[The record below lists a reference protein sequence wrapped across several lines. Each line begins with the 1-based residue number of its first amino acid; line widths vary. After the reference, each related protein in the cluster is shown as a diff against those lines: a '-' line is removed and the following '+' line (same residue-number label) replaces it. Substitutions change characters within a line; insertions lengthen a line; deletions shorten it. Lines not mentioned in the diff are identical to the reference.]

1 MIKPLKIAVITLI
14 ISGGL
19 LGSYWIIKDAKQTTG
34 ETAGFSFEEA
44 IKPGGTLFKYV
55 EETVQEIK
63 ENIENKTT
71 NYLELNNQIPK
82 NSSANLTEII
92 AQIVA
97 GKILE
102 ENKGGFAKTEE
113 GEPKLSMPDDETL
126 IQELTDQLTN
136 LDTNL
141 LNLGQPISETNL
153 KISQNNSQEAQIKY
167 IENIQQIT
175 KTNFDKLNGKSAL
188 DILSATPITGNV
200 SSLENLVDV
209 YKSTINDYFKL
220 ETPSNW
226 LNFHKQAITY
236 FQNASTI
243 YQTLADFQNDPV
255 KAYLAF
261 GMVEQLINNAE
272 SIQDLLNQKIKKI
285 R

>member
-175 KTNFDKLNGKSAL
+175 KTNF
-188 DILSATPITGNV
+188 
-200 SSLENLVDV
+200 
-209 YKSTINDYFKL
+209 
-220 ETPSNW
+220 
-226 LNFHKQAITY
+226 
-236 FQNASTI
+236 
-243 YQTLADFQNDPV
+243 
-255 KAYLAF
+255 
-261 GMVEQLINNAE
+261 
-272 SIQDLLNQKIKKI
+272 
-285 R
+285 